1 MKKLNNKKHFDF
13 VTLALTSLLITL
25 VIVYS
30 LFVLQV
36 RIDDERQSWNQE
48 EELMYLPSGKVLKIV
63 SLGFDEVVAD
73 ILFIRMIDYFGKHSS
88 SDRTYVWLYHMA
100 DLVTDLDPKFRFPY
114 IFAGL
119 MLNLEANQFD
129 NARKI
134 IIKGMNQFPNNWY
147 FPFTLGINYF
157 FHDGDFLR
165 AADSLED
172 ASKLPDAPDYLIGF
186 AKKLRKK
193 AATKEEA
200 LDFLK
205 HLDEVFGD
213 ESISAILKERIKE
226 IEERGVAYD

>member
-1 MKKLNNKKHFDF
+1 MKKLNNKRRSEF
-13 VTLALTSLLITL
+13 VTLVLTSLLVTM

-30 LFVLQV
+30 LFMLQV
-36 RIDDERQSWNQE
+36 RINDERQSWDQE

-73 ILFIRMIDYFGKHSS
+73 ILFIRMIDYFGKHSA

-114 IFAGL
+114 IFASL

-134 IIKGMNQFPNNWY
+134 IIKGMNEFPDDWY

-157 FHDGDFLR
+157 FHDGDFMR

-172 ASKLPDAPDYLIGF
+172 ASKLPGAPKYLIGF
-186 AKKLRKK
+186 AKKLREKG
-193 AATKEEA
+193 ATKEAA
-200 LDFLK
+200 LVFLR
-205 HLDEVFGD
+205 HLYEVFGD
-213 ESISAILKERIKE
+213 KSIRAILKERITE
-226 IEERGVAYD
+226 IEERGLAYD